1 MAAEPTISMRPFG
14 KTRDGRSV
22 TEFSLDNGRGLRAD
36 VIDYGAVVRRLFAP
50 DRRGREADVVL
61 GFDDLRQYEKE
72 SPHFGCV
79 TGRFANRIAKGR
91 FKLGGK
97 TYRLA
102 INNGPNSLHG
112 GLVGIDKVVWQA
124 EPRFVDGQPAIK
136 FTHTSPDGDEGYP
149 GNLAMTMWYVL
160 TKKNGLVLDYRATTD
175 KATVLNLTNHSYF
188 NLKGEGKGNIL
199 DHEVKLNASRFTPVD
214 ADLIPSGEIASVK
227 GTPLDFTK
235 FHRVGERIN
244 SDHEQMRR
252 GNGYDHNFVLNSEDG
267 SLAKAATVREPKS
280 GRVMDV
286 FTTEPA
292 VQLYTGNFLRGPVGK
307 SDKAYKFRHGLCLEC
322 QHFPDSPNQP
332 SFPTTVLK
340 KGEIYSQV
348 TEYRFSAK

>member
-1 MAAEPTISMRPFG
+1 MRPFG
-14 KTRDGRSV
+14 KTRDGRAV
-22 TEFSLDNGRGLRAD
+22 TEYTLDNGRGLRAD
-36 VIDYGAVVRRLFAP
+36 VIDYGAIVRRLFAA
-50 DRRGREADVVL
+50 DRRGKAADVVL
-61 GFDDLRQYEKE
+61 GFDNLRQYEKE
-72 SPHFGCV
+72 SPFFGCV
-79 TGRFANRIAKGR
+79 TGRYANRIAKGQ

-112 GLVGIDKVVWQA
+112 GLVGIDKAVWHA

-136 FTHTSPDGDEGYP
+136 FTHTSSDGDEGYP
-149 GNLAMTMWYVL
+149 GNLAMTLWYVL
-160 TKKNGLVLDYRATTD
+160 TKKNGLVFDYRATTD
-175 KATVLNLTNHSYF
+175 KTTVLNLTNHSYF
-188 NLKGEGKGNIL
+188 NLKGEGKGDIL
-199 DHEVKLNASRFTPVD
+199 DHEVKLNASCMTPVD
-214 ADLIPSGEIASVK
+214 ADLIPTGEIADVK

-235 FHRVGERIN
+235 FHRLGERID

-252 GNGYDHNFVLNSEDG
+252 GNGYDHNFVLSSEDG
-267 SLAKAATVREPKS
+267 SLAKAATVRETKS
-280 GRVMDV
+280 GRIMDV
-286 FTTEPA
+286 FTTEPG
-292 VQLYTGNFLRGPVGK
+292 VQLYTGNFLQGPVGK
-307 SDKAYKFRHGLCLEC
+307 SGKAYRFRHGLCLEC